1 MGHRVVIFTFESTRE
16 LSHTATNMAK
26 IAIDA
31 RKYFDYGIGSYIQN
45 LASVLSGMHTTHEF
59 TLIAASADIGR
70 IEAPDGWHKEQSD
83 YGKYSIGEIAFL
95 GRKAL
100 ASGIELFHEPHYTLP
115 AGLKGRSVVTIHD
128 LIHLK
133 MPHYFSVVQR
143 GYAATMMRYAVKNA
157 GAVIA
162 DSQKTKIDILEA
174 FHVEE
179 DSVTVVHLGVHPVFR
194 PLEDNRSIE
203 RFRLAHRLPKPFV
216 LFVGNVKPH
225 KNIPALLSAFAQ
237 VQAKV
242 RNLDLVFA
250 GGACLADSGLA
261 EQARKLGITGS
272 IHDLYQVSESE
283 LVAAYNAA
291 EVVVLPS
298 FYEGFGY
305 PPLESMACG
314 TPVVVSSGGALPE
327 IVGDA
332 ATIIDPLRPEE
343 LAEAIRTTLEDTQTR
358 TTLIEKGKKRAAG
371 FSWQKTGEQTLMIY
385 EKVLDRC
392 RHD

>member
-1 MGHRVVIFTFESTRE
+1 
-16 LSHTATNMAK
+16 MAK

-45 LASVLSGMHTTHEF
+45 LASVLSGLHTMHEF

-70 IEAPDGWHKEQSD
+70 IEAPDGWSKERSD
-83 YGKYSIGEIAFL
+83 YGKYSVGEIAFL
-95 GRKAL
+95 GRNAL
-100 ASGIELFHEPHYTLP
+100 AAGAELFHEPHYTLP
-115 AGLKGRSVVTIHD
+115 SGLKGRSVVTIHD
-128 LIHLK
+128 LTHLK
-133 MPHYFSVVQR
+133 VPQYFSILQR
-143 GYAATMMRYAVKNA
+143 GYAATMMRYAVRNA
-157 GAVIA
+157 GAIIA
-162 DSQKTKIDILEA
+162 ISQKTKDDLLEA
-174 FHVEE
+174 FHLEE
-179 DSVTVVHLGVHPVFR
+179 DSVTVVYLGVRPIFR
-194 PLEDNRSIE
+194 QLEDKSSIE
-203 RFRLAHRLPKPFV
+203 LLRASRGLQKPFV

-225 KNIPALLSAFAQ
+225 KNIPTLLSAFAQ

-242 RNLDLVFA
+242 GDLDLVFA
-250 GGACLADSGLA
+250 GSACLVDPTLA

-314 TPVVVSSGGALPE
+314 TPVVVSTGGALPE
-327 IVGDA
+327 VVGDA
-332 ATIIDPLRPEE
+332 AVIVDPLRPEE
-343 LAEAIRTTLEDTQTR
+343 LAEAIRKILEDSQKR
-358 TTLIEKGKKRAAG
+358 AMLIEKGKKRAAA

-392 RHD
+392 RHA

>member
-1 MGHRVVIFTFESTRE
+1 
-16 LSHTATNMAK
+16 MAK

-31 RKYFDYGIGSYIQN
+31 RKYFDFGIGSYIQN

-59 TLIAASADIGR
+59 TLIGASADVGR
-70 IEAPDGWHKEQSD
+70 IEAPVGWHKEQSD

-128 LIHLK
+128 LTHLK
-133 MPHYFSVVQR
+133 MPQYFSVLQR
-143 GYAATMMRYAVKNA
+143 GYAAMMMRYAVQNA
-157 GAVIA
+157 GAIVAI
-162 DSQKTKIDILEA
+162 SQNTKNDILEA
-174 FHVEE
+174 FRLQG
-179 DSVTVVHLGVHPVFR
+179 DSVTVVYLGVRPVFR
-194 PLEDNRSIE
+194 RLEDTSSIE
-203 RFRLAHRLPKPFV
+203 RLRVSRGLQKPFV

-242 RNLDLVFA
+242 SNLELVFA
-250 GGACLADSGLA
+250 GGACLVNPSLA
-261 EQARKLGITGS
+261 EQARRLGITGS
-272 IHDLYQVSESE
+272 IHDLHHVSESE

-332 ATIIDPLRPEE
+332 ATIVDPLQPEE
-343 LAEAIRTTLEDTQTR
+343 LAEAIRTTLEDTQKR
-358 TTLIEKGKKRAAG
+358 SSLIEKGKKRAAG
-371 FSWQKTGEQTLMIY
+371 FSCQKTGEQTLMVY

-392 RHD
+392 HHA